1 MKGGGGG
8 VVGQYLDTFK
18 LRLLQRQTVN
28 KGSSNARSELRLHE
42 NEALTTSIYSV
53 FVWKR
58 KASSRAS
65 LELWP

>member
-18 LRLLQRQTVN
+18 SRLLQRQTVN
-28 KGSSNARSELRLHE
+28 KGSSNARSELRLRE
-42 NEALTTSIYSV
+42 NEALTTSIYLV